1 MCDDYRTAAPSA
13 PQGEGSHHFDATLR
27 MCIISS
33 DVILRMRHATCFPSR
48 LHTQSTGTACD
59 SSISPRNSW
68 SETMNAVMEKNDFY
82 FPSENCFA

>member
-13 PQGEGSHHFDATLR
+13 PQGEGSHHFGAILR
-27 MCIISS
+27 MRRISS
-33 DVILRMRHATCFPSR
+33 DVILRMRRATCFPSR

-68 SETMNAVMEKNDFY
+68 SGTMNAL
-82 FPSENCFA
+82 ENEFLFHF